1 MTREEA
7 IRILDPET
15 TGEALAEI
23 EYYNG
28 FSGKK
33 AAVHAVSDACVLAVS
48 ALREQEKQRWIS
60 VDDMLPEKAGTYFV
74 VTKTGAV
81 TYARFYPE
89 HDLKDYKG
97 EVFGHE
103 KGSFQSN
110 RKVLFWMPLPKPPKE
125 EN

>member
-1 MTREEA
+1 MTREKA
-7 IRILDPET
+7 IRNFERYVNDDCYT
-15 TGEALAEI
+15 I
-23 EYYNG
+23 EHREYCRM
-28 FSGKK
+28 
-33 AAVHAVSDACVLAVS
+33 AID

-60 VDDMLPEKAGTYFV
+60 VDDMLPEKSGTYFV

-110 RKVLFWMPLPKPPKE
+110 RKVLFWMPMPEPPKE
-125 EN
+125 GAK